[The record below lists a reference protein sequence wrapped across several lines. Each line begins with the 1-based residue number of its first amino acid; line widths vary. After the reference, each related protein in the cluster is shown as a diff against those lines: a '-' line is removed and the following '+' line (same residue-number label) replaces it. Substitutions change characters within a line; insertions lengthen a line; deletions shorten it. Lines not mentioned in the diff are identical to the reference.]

1 MHVKRPLLLCLAL
14 IAGLTPLI
22 ARAGGALEPQDWY
35 RFQDVSDLEI
45 APDGAAVA
53 YLVTSYDRAS
63 DESRSALWIADWS
76 GKSRAQLTRGESV
89 SEPRFSP
96 DGRYLSYL
104 AARPAGTPTQLWIL
118 DRRSG
123 TARQLSHCDGDISG
137 YAWSPDAR
145 RVVVAMRAAED
156 PSSPKPI
163 VVDTYQFKDK
173 DGTYLIA
180 QTRSH
185 LYLLDVGRGACA
197 AVTSDAQRSDSR
209 PAFSPDGREI
219 AYVSN
224 ANGTAHE
231 AANDEIL
238 LLTAATGQTPRRLT
252 SDWSDENQRLAFS
265 PEGKLIAFM
274 HGDDL
279 KYNVGMHRLAV
290 FEVATGRVRELSASL
305 DRTVVSP
312 RFSTDG
318 HSMLFAVEDDGFQY
332 PAQVSLDT
340 GAVARL
346 AGPMVVSELATAA
359 GHTAVLASS
368 DTAPFEVFA
377 LEAGRLRPLS
387 AHNQA
392 LFAELSLGSV
402 ADIAFKSRD
411 GTEIH
416 GQIVKPPGFVP
427 GRRYPTILWIH
438 GGPDGQDDHSLTLES
453 YGPQLERQLFATH
466 GYVVLAINYRG
477 STGRGADFARAITA
491 DWGHKEVEDLLAG
504 VDYVIAQ
511 GIADAARLG
520 VGGWSYGAQLTDY
533 LIASDARFKAAIAG
547 AGIANQLANY
557 GSDPWVVSENAEL
570 GPPWQNTA
578 LWLKISY
585 PFVHADRI
593 HTPTLFLHGDKDFNV
608 PISGSEQMYQ
618 ALRTLGVPTEL
629 VVYPGQI
636 HYLTRPSFMV
646 DLYTRYLEWM
656 EQYLGAA
663 R

>member
-1 MHVKRPLLLCLAL
+1 MHVKRPLFLSLVLIVCLPLSAWAGRAL
-14 IAGLTPLI
+14 V
-22 ARAGGALEPQDWY
+22 PQDWY

-45 APDGAAVA
+45 APDGTAVA

-63 DESRSALWIADWS
+63 DESRSALWAADWS
-76 GKSRAQLTRGESV
+76 GKSRTQLTRGESV
-89 SEPRFSP
+89 SAPRFSP

-104 AARPAGTPTQLWIL
+104 TARPAGTPMQLWVL

-123 TARQLSHCDGDISG
+123 TARALSHCDGEISG
-137 YAWSPDAR
+137 YAWSPDGA
-145 RVVVAMRAAED
+145 RVVVAMRAAEN
-156 PSSPKPI
+156 PGSPRPI
-163 VVDTYQFKDK
+163 VVDTFQFKDE
-173 DGTYLIA
+173 DGSYVIG

-185 LYLLDVGRGACA
+185 LYLLDVGRAGCTAITRDPA
-197 AVTSDAQRSDSR
+197 RSDSR
-209 PAFSPDGREI
+209 PAFSPDGRQI

-231 AANDEIL
+231 AATDDIFL
-238 LLTAATGQTPRRLT
+238 LSATTGETPRRLT
-252 SDWSDENQRLAFS
+252 SNWSDGLQRLAWS
-265 PEGKLIAFM
+265 PDGKLIAFM
-274 HGDDL
+274 HADDP
-279 KYNVGMHRLAV
+279 KEDVSMHRLAV
-290 FEVATGRVRELSASL
+290 FELATGRVRELSMRV

-312 RFSTDG
+312 RFSSDG
-318 HSMLFAVEDDGFQY
+318 RSMLFAVEDDGFQY

-340 GAVARL
+340 GAVTRL
-346 AGPMVVSELATAA
+346 GGPMVVSELAAAA
-359 GHTAVLASS
+359 GHTAVLAST

-377 LEAGRLRPLS
+377 FEAGRLRPLS

-402 ADIAFKSRD
+402 ADIGFKSRD

-477 STGRGADFARAITA
+477 STGRGGDFAHAITR

-504 VDYVIAQ
+504 VDYAIAQ
-511 GIADAARLG
+511 GIADPARLG

-533 LIASDARFKAAIAG
+533 LIASDTRFKAAIAG
-547 AGIANQLANY
+547 AGIANQLATY

-608 PISGSEQMYQ
+608 PMSGSEQMYQ

-629 VVYPGQI
+629 IVYPGEI
-636 HYLTRPSFMV
+636 HTLTRPSFMV
-646 DLYTRYLEWM
+646 DFYTRYLAWM
-656 EQYLGAA
+656 ERYLGAA